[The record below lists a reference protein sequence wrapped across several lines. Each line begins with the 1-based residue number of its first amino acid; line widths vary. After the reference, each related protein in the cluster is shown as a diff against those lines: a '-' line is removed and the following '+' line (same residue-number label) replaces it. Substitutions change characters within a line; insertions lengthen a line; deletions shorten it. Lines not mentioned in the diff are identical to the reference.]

1 MKAQLENIANVWPTI
16 KNVFSVPHT
25 ESEYN
30 NLVMLLDN
38 LIDEVEENEKHPLS
52 SLMET
57 IGNLIESYED
67 NNYQENHGNP
77 IETLSFLMKEHGIKQ
92 TELAE
97 VGSQGVVSE
106 VLTGKRHLNIRQI
119 KELSS
124 RFNVSPLVFIG
135 HDALRAE
142 KI

>member
-1 MKAQLENIANVWPTI
+1 MEGGLKMEAQLKNIANVWPTI
-16 KNVFSVPHT
+16 KDVFSVPHT
-25 ESEYN
+25 EPEYN
-30 NLVMLLDN
+30 NLVTLLDN
-38 LIDEVEENEKHPLS
+38 LIDEVGENEKHPLS

-67 NNYQENHGNP
+67 NNYQTNHGSP

-92 TELAE
+92 TELTE

-124 RFNVSPLVFIG
+124 RFNVSPLVFIQD
-135 HDALRAE
+135 H
-142 KI
+142 

>member
-1 MKAQLENIANVWPTI
+1 MEGGLKMEAQLENIANVWPTI
-16 KNVFSVPHT
+16 KDVFSVPHT
-25 ESEYN
+25 EEQYN
-30 NLVMLLDN
+30 NLVTLLDN
-38 LIDEVEENEKHPLS
+38 LIDEVGENEKHPLS

-67 NNYQENHGNP
+67 SNYQTNHGSP
-77 IETLSFLMKEHGIKQ
+77 IETLSFLMKEHSIKQ

-106 VLTGKRHLNIRQI
+106 VLKGKRLLNIRQI

-124 RFNVSPLVFIG
+124 RFNVSPLVFIQD
-135 HDALRAE
+135 H
-142 KI
+142 

>member
-1 MKAQLENIANVWPTI
+1 METQLENIANVWPTI
-16 KNVFSVPHT
+16 KDVFSVPHT

-30 NLVMLLDN
+30 SLVTLLDN
-38 LIDEVEENEKHPLS
+38 LIDEVGGNEKHPLA

-57 IGNLIESYED
+57 IGNLIDSYED
-67 NNYQENHGNP
+67 SNYQTRHGTP

-92 TELAE
+92 TDLAE

-106 VLTGKRHLNIRQI
+106 ILTGKRHLNIRQI

-124 RFNVSPLVFIG
+124 RFNVSPLVFIQD
-135 HDALRAE
+135 H
-142 KI
+142 